1 MTNRSTRVL
10 LGLMLSAGLI
20 VCAAAQPA
28 AGDARSVAP
37 IDLEGYWV
45 SQVTED
51 WRWRMVVPA
60 RGDYSSVPLN
70 EEGIRV
76 TEMWDPAT
84 ADADSCLPYGAANVM
99 RMPTRLRI
107 RWTDA
112 NTLEIETDHGRQTR
126 EFQFDA
132 QSSPKAPS
140 RQGHS
145 VATWDGS
152 ALRVT
157 TTDVLPGYLRRNGVP
172 YSGTAQVTEYYNT
185 HSAYGQDG
193 FTVTTIVHDPVYLAD
208 DFVTSTHFLKLDGR
222 SGWNPTSCNEPD

>member
-1 MTNRSTRVL
+1 MTSRSTDVVF
-10 LGLMLSAGLI
+10 GLMLSAGLI
-20 VCAAAQPA
+20 VSAAAQPA
-28 AGDARSVAP
+28 AGDARSAAP

-107 RWTDA
+107 RWTDS

-126 EFQFDA
+126 EIQFDA
-132 QSSPKAPS
+132 ESWPEAPS

-157 TTDVLPGYLRRNGVP
+157 TTDLLPGYLRRNGVP
-172 YSGTAQVTEYYNT
+172 YSGTAQITEYYNT

-222 SGWNPTSCNEPD
+222 SGWNPTSCNESD